1 MNTTDIADQSLH
13 LVADI
18 KPKLLLTK
26 GVGNSK
32 NPLVS
37 NLKVVMRR
45 CDVMGVCRGRDRG
58 RVRACPP
65 TPLSSVTC
73 PLFAPRSS
81 NSLGTPFIIH
91 PPSAFEALTRV
102 HLEVGG
108 AVAIGRVG
116 RHLKGNSTERH
127 RFVLLIS

>member
-1 MNTTDIADQSLH
+1 MNTTDIADQSLY

-18 KPKLLLTK
+18 KQKILLTK
-26 GVGNSK
+26 GVGNPK
-32 NPLVS
+32 RPLVS

-73 PLFAPRSS
+73 RGGSIPQESRFTIPLFEESIHYPVLVLAQFPIP
-81 NSLGTPFIIH
+81 GTGNPGSQFLFLRNRATSI
-91 PPSAFEALTRV
+91 ADRLT
-102 HLEVGG
+102 
-108 AVAIGRVG
+108 
-116 RHLKGNSTERH
+116 
-127 RFVLLIS
+127 